1 MVQRIQV
8 GNEIVEFPDGM
19 SDADI
24 SNALKTSYKPQETT
38 PKYDLGPVL
47 TGAKQVVRDTLTAG
61 AGSLPQRIV
70 KGAIVN
76 PLLGTLQLTGS
87 PGVKE
92 LAQEVDTATQKGRAE
107 QGSTG
112 FDWAEFIG
120 SLGNP
125 QNFLVPLK
133 GASTL
138 GTVGRGAGAGAVAG
152 ATQPVLDEDFAA
164 EKLKQVLFGA
174 GAGGALTAG
183 GAALGKM
190 KDFLS
195 EAIKP
200 FREAGRDSILL
211 AKLKEIIPADKWE
224 AVKNALNIA
233 GTEDKVR
240 AAQGLPTA
248 KQSAAEATSGIPEAT
263 GLAAWEKVISKIP
276 GLSGKF
282 NAFREAGEQARYENI
297 ASLGGSK
304 ANISA
309 AEAAREEAANVLYGE
324 ANKARLPGRETNF
337 VRQQVGETSAVPE
350 IDAATG
356 LPRTT
361 VTGRNTLTNEPIVE
375 QSVTRGGQPVYT
387 QVAAGYKYD
396 PALSGLI
403 QRPAIK
409 SAIED
414 AATIAENKNIQMFD
428 QSGKLTGEGA
438 HLIKLSLDDA
448 ATGNATTAVG
458 KNAKN
463 AIISAKEDYLKWV
476 ESNVPAYKAARETY
490 AAMSNPINRMKV
502 GEQLEAALKTPL
514 DRERAGAFANAVTE
528 SATLLKKATGQN
540 RFKNL
545 DEILTPDE
553 MKRVDY
559 VLENL
564 VKKEAAR
571 KSGAATTI
579 DANMIGKEGHQLP
592 QFLSATATVA
602 NTVLRLV
609 RKDANARITN
619 KFGELLMNPQE
630 LARFMDGVPAQDAN
644 AVVKALNVAL
654 PPQYR
659 NALASRL
666 KVTGPAAVYEQ
677 ESRPLDTTRGSIV
690 QDRQSVFPQNRQQG
704 MFNQPMS
711 KTEAVNVIAQ
721 AAQQYGKPQLTGL
734 LTGIAK
740 VESNFDP
747 NAKAKGST
755 AAGMFQFTKATQKDY
770 GLTNPH
776 DAAASAGAAAAYI
789 DKLIQRY
796 KGDEFRAIAAY
807 NQGPGVIDKGM
818 NKAGREYAMKVMA
831 ARRNI

>member
-19 SDADI
+19 SDAEM
-24 SNALKTSYKPQETT
+24 SAALKTKYQPSETA

-47 TGAKQVVRDTLTAG
+47 TGAKQVVRDTLTAD
-61 AGSLPQRIV
+61 AGSIPQRIV
-70 KGAIVN
+70 KGALVN
-76 PLLGTLQLTGS
+76 PVLGTLQLTGS

-92 LAQEVDTATQKGRAE
+92 LAQEVDIATQQGRAE
-107 QGSTG
+107 RGSTG

-174 GAGGALTAG
+174 GAGGILTVG

-211 AKLKEIIPADKWE
+211 AKLKEIIPEDKWE

-248 KQSAAEATSGIPEAT
+248 KQSAAEATSSIPEAT

-282 NAFREAGEQARYENI
+282 NAFRQAGEQARYENI
-297 ASLGGSK
+297 ASIGGSK
-304 ANISA
+304 ANLAA
-309 AEAAREEAANVLYGE
+309 AEAEREATAKNLYGILDE
-324 ANKARLPGRETNF
+324 TLLPGRERQLQK
-337 VRQQVGETSAVPE
+337 VRVGETGSVPLNTAE
-350 IDAATG
+350 G
-356 LPRTT
+356 MPRM
-361 VTGRNTLTNEPIVE
+361 VEVGRNPLTNEPIME
-375 QSVTRGGQPVYT
+375 QVTSLSGNTLYKTV
-387 QVAAGYKYD
+387 VSGYKYS
-396 PALSGLI
+396 PQIASLME
-403 QRPAIK
+403 RPAVK
-409 SAIED
+409 AAFDD
-414 AATIAENKNIQMFD
+414 AAVIARNMGVDLFTE
-428 QSGKLTGEGA
+428 SGQLTGQGA
-438 HLIKLSLDDA
+438 HLVKLALDDA
-448 ATGNATTAVG
+448 ATGGATTSIG
-458 KNAKN
+458 RNAQK
-463 AIISAKEDYLKWV
+463 AIIDAKGAYINWV
-476 ESNVPAYKAARETY
+476 EKNVPAYKTARETY
-490 AAMSNPINRMKV
+490 AAQSGPINRMKV
-502 GEQLEAALKTPL
+502 GQQLEAALNTPL
-514 DRERAGAFANAVTE
+514 DRERAGAFANAVAE
-528 SATLLKKATGQN
+528 SAKLLKKATGQN

-571 KSGAATTI
+571 KSGAATNI
-579 DANMIGKEGHQLP
+579 DVNLIGKEGHQLP

-630 LARFMDGVPAQDAN
+630 LARFMDGIPSKDAN

-654 PPQYR
+654 PLQYR
-659 NALASRL
+659 NALVARL
-666 KVTGPAAVYEQ
+666 KVTGPSSAYGQ
-677 ESRPLDTTRGSIV
+677 ESKPIDTTRGSIV
-690 QDRQSVFPQNRQQG
+690 QDRPSVFPQNQQPQKL
-704 MFNQPMS
+704 FQPQS
-711 KTEAVNVIAQ
+711 KAEAVNVIAK

-740 VESNFDP
+740 VESDFNP

-770 GLTNPH
+770 GLTNPY
-776 DAAASAGAAAAYI
+776 DAAQSAGAAAAYI
-789 DKLIQRY
+789 DKLLVRY
-796 KGDEFRAIAAY
+796 KGDKVRALAAY
-807 NQGPGVIDKGM
+807 NQGPGVIDKGL
-818 NKAGREYAMKVMA
+818 NKAGREYAMKVLA
-831 ARRNI
+831 ATRNI

>member
-47 TGAKQVVRDTLTAG
+47 TGAKQVVRETLTAG
-61 AGSLPQRIV
+61 AGSLPQRII

-76 PLLGTLQLTGS
+76 PVLGTLQLTGS

-233 GTEDKVR
+233 GTEDKAR

-282 NAFREAGEQARYENI
+282 NAFRQAGEQARYENI
-297 ASLGGSK
+297 ASIGGSK
-304 ANISA
+304 ANLAA
-309 AEAAREEAANVLYGE
+309 AEAEREATAKNLYGILDE
-324 ANKARLPGRETNF
+324 TFLPGRERQLEK
-337 VRQQVGETSAVPE
+337 VRVGETGSVPLNTAE
-350 IDAATG
+350 GT
-356 LPRTT
+356 PRM
-361 VTGRNTLTNEPIVE
+361 VEVGRNPLTNEPIME
-375 QSVTRGGQPVYT
+375 QVSSLSGNTLYKTVVS
-387 QVAAGYKYD
+387 GYKYS
-396 PALSGLI
+396 PQIASLME
-403 QRPAIK
+403 RPAIK
-409 SAIED
+409 AAFDD
-414 AATIAENKNIQMFD
+414 AAVIARNMGVDLFTE
-428 QSGKLTGEGA
+428 SGQLTGQGA
-438 HLIKLSLDDA
+438 HLVKLALDDA
-448 ATGNATTAVG
+448 ATGGATTSIG
-458 KNAKN
+458 KNAQK
-463 AIISAKEDYLKWV
+463 AIIDAKGAYINWV
-476 ESNVPAYKAARETY
+476 EKNVPAYQTARETY
-490 AAMSNPINRMKV
+490 AAQSGPINRMKV
-502 GEQLEAALKTPL
+502 GQQLEAALNTPL

-540 RFKNL
+540 RFKSL

-579 DANMIGKEGHQLP
+579 DVNLIGKEGHQLP

-630 LARFMDGVPAQDAN
+630 LARFMNGVPAKDAN

-659 NALASRL
+659 NALAARL

-677 ESRPLDTTRGSIV
+677 ESRPLDTTRGSLV
-690 QDRQSVFPQNRQQG
+690 PDRQSVFPQNQQQG
-704 MFNQPMS
+704 MFSQPLS

-776 DAAASAGAAAAYI
+776 DAAASAGAAAAYM
-789 DKLIQRY
+789 DKLLQRY
-796 KGDEFRAIAAY
+796 KGDEFKAVAAY